1 MKRHIKFALVYAV
14 LAMACGVFY
23 REFTKAYAFTGDTA
37 LGKVHTHLFLLGM
50 VVFLLFALFDAKLDL
65 RHSKLYLPF
74 MIVYN
79 AGVGVMSVML
89 IVRGVFDVRA
99 ACPQAR
105 TAPFRASRGW
115 GTSSSARASS
125 SFLSCCCFRC
135 AKASRARTRRNP
147 PHARRAKQKTK
158 RANRLFMPIGTGRG
172 AQPPPCFLLP
182 DTPDEKHKANKA
194 CDAYSNNYMRVSKS
208 HFE

>member
-79 AGVGVMSVML
+79 AGVGIAGALM
-89 IVRGVFDVRA
+89 IARGVTQVA
-99 ACPQAR
+99 AADLGAGADGARSGIAGIGHIR
-105 TAPFRASRGW
+105 TAAGLILFFCMLLFALRSG
-115 GTSSSARASS
+115 
-125 SFLSCCCFRC
+125 
-135 AKASRARTRRNP
+135 KANA
-147 PHARRAKQKTK
+147 
-158 RANRLFMPIGTGRG
+158 
-172 AQPPPCFLLP
+172 
-182 DTPDEKHKANKA
+182 EKHTGEGGAK
-194 CDAYSNNYMRVSKS
+194 D
-208 HFE
+208 E